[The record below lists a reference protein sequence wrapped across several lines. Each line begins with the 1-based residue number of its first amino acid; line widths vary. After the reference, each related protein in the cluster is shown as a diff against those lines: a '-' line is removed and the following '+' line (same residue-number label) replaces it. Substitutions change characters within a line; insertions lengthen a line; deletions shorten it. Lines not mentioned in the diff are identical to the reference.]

1 MIKYSFIL
9 LSGETEGFLEK
20 IQELGVVDV
29 TRSVKPIDDYSA
41 SVLNSVGHAKA
52 IVEKLEG
59 IDYSKEEDKKAIER
73 AYAKTVIEKD
83 MVAGAAKAL
92 AELKDLETEKDAA
105 EKEVK
110 ARRPWGD
117 FDRARL
123 EQLESLGYVIRYYMT
138 SKKKFD
144 QGWAEL
150 YPLEVIHEDA
160 ETVWFVTVSHKDQ
173 EYSLPLEQ
181 TQGPAASW
189 KEAQARVDAL
199 KEKIATTKGAILRYK
214 ENIGQMTKNYEG
226 ELAQLD
232 LYLAK
237 ASCESAAEN
246 ALSIV
251 VGFAPVENEDKL
263 TMAFNAAG
271 VFYFKEDAT
280 VDDNPPIRLKNNWF
294 ARQFEV
300 FTGMYGMPVYN
311 EFDPTS
317 VLAPFYLLFFAMC
330 MGDAGYGIVLM
341 LFGLALNRGW
351 VKIGMFEGLGNII
364 TVLGVGTT
372 VVGAALGT
380 FFGMPIL
387 DIIGHNVYHHTFVD
401 GTWQVYNESICPAV
415 SSYYEFVGSNIATP
429 MGALPFQMLLALG
442 IGIFHICLAMVIKA
456 VGYTQRLG
464 FKENIATWGWVLLIV
479 GGLIVAL
486 LGVGSILSA
495 AAIKWAVIA
504 IAVVSAL
511 AIYIFNTPGR
521 NPLVNMGAGLWDTYN
536 MATGILGDVLSYI
549 RLFALGLAGG
559 MLGAAFNDL
568 ALMVKGDN
576 IATWIP
582 FILILLFGHTLNV
595 LMSALGSF
603 VHPLRLTFV
612 EYFKNAGYEGKGSKY
627 NPLKK

>member
-1 MIKYSFIL
+1 MVDKMIKYSFIL

-20 IQELGVVDV
+20 LQELGVVDV

-41 SVLNSVGHAKA
+41 SVLSSVSFAKN
-52 IVEKLEG
+52 IIEKLEM
-59 IDYSKEEDKKAIER
+59 IDYSKEEDKKAIEM
-73 AYAKTVIEKD
+73 AYAKTIVEKD
-83 MVAGAAKAL
+83 MVAGASKAL
-92 AELKDLETEKDAA
+92 ADLKDLEAERDAA

-117 FDRARL
+117 FDRTRL
-123 EQLESLGYVIRYYMT
+123 QQLETLGYAVRYYIAP
-138 SKKKFD
+138 KKKFD

-160 ETVWFVTVSHKDQ
+160 DNVWFVTVSHKDQ
-173 EYSLPLEQ
+173 EYNLPLEQ
-181 TQGPAASW
+181 TQAPQDSW

-199 KEKIATTKGAILRYK
+199 KDKIVTTKGTILRYK
-214 ENIGQMTKNYEG
+214 ENIAQMTRNYET
-226 ELAQLD
+226 ELAELD

-263 TMAFNAAG
+263 TQAFNASG
-271 VFYFKEDAT
+271 VYYFKEDAT
-280 VDDNPPIRLKNNWF
+280 VEDNPPIRLKNNWF

-300 FTGMYGMPVYN
+300 FTGMYGMPTYN

-351 VKIGMFEGLGNII
+351 VKIGMFDGLGTII
-364 TVLGVGTT
+364 SILGAGTL

-387 DIIGHNVYHHTFVD
+387 NLIEP
-401 GTWQVYNESICPAV
+401 GTGLAG
-415 SSYYEFVGSNIATP
+415 YYEFVGGNIATP
-429 MGALPFQMLLALG
+429 MGELPFQMLLALG

-495 AAIKWAVIA
+495 AAIKWAIIVIG
-504 IAVVSAL
+504 VLSAL

-521 NPLVNMGAGLWDTYN
+521 NPLMNVGAGLWDTYN

-568 ALMVKGDN
+568 ALMVKGDG
-576 IATWIP
+576 IITWIP
-582 FILILLFGHTLNV
+582 FILILLFGHVLNV